1 MRLFKLQT
9 QDKIIKSYEEKCQ
22 FLSSTMKKWE
32 KMEVEGGRGCLLLVL
47 LVKNL
52 KLTEN
57 LDPFLKEKITKRF
70 NQITI
75 FSS

>member
-9 QDKIIKSYEEKCQ
+9 QDKIIKSYEEKWQ

-32 KMEVEGGRGCLLLVL
+32 KMEGEGGRGCLLLVL

-52 KLTEN
+52 KLT
-57 LDPFLKEKITKRF
+57 
-70 NQITI
+70 
-75 FSS
+75 